1 MQDDHRSQLQMGTDP
16 DEDRVLARSHVIDLQ
31 AIPRTQALVDGWIRS
46 LTARTLAADD
56 YMAPTSCA
64 VHRRSIRVWLRYLVE
79 VAHTDQPSPATVAA
93 FRTWAAQFRRPNTVN
108 SLLESVRLL
117 YRWSAAQGQGAMI
130 ANGVENIVRSDGDE
144 AAAVPRLSDAEFTVA
159 LRTIA
164 GDTLSAHRDRALLAA
179 LRSCPVD
186 TIAFV
191 GAKVGNLNRNN
202 GRIQLVPRWRMS
214 RWKRGDEAQAT
225 VRFDLTPAALG
236 YLKTYLR
243 ARGRPKRTEPLFAPM
258 KTGKKIGKQMS
269 ALSMRLVVLRTLVA
283 AGLRAPAPGV
293 DRHARMFRYPT
304 VSLEDLNHLEERLP
318 TESSATERER
328 LRAIVCLLA
337 MPDAMLPL
345 DRIRIGEFSDDGAV
359 LTRPARGS
367 IAPKRHITL
376 PEAVQAGIRP
386 WLAKRRANPGSPWLF
401 PRENGNNP
409 SHHVL
414 KRLAWSLFRDRLP
427 SDPTP
432 PIGAASRRIRPIVH
446 PAA

>member
-1 MQDDHRSQLQMGTDP
+1 MQDDHRPLIQVGTDP
-16 DEDRVLARSHVIDLQ
+16 DEDRVLARSHMVDLQ
-31 AIPRTQALVDGWIRS
+31 AIPKTQALADGWIRS
-46 LTARTLAADD
+46 LTARTLASDD
-56 YMAPTSCA
+56 YMAPASCA

-79 VAHTDQPSPATVAA
+79 EAHTDQPTPGTVAA
-93 FRTWAAQFRRPNTVN
+93 FRTWAALFRRPNTVN

-117 YRWSAAQGQGAMI
+117 YRWAAAQGQGPMI
-130 ANGVENIVRSDGDE
+130 ADGVENLSGSDGDE
-144 AAAVPRLSDAEFTVA
+144 DAAVPGLSDAEFTVA

-191 GAKVGNLNRNN
+191 RAKVGALDLDN
-202 GRIQLVPRWRMS
+202 GRIQLVPRWRLS
-214 RWKRGDEAQAT
+214 RWKRGDEEQAT
-225 VRFDLTPAALG
+225 TGFDLTPAALV
-236 YLKTYLR
+236 YLATYLR
-243 ARGRPKRTEPLFAPM
+243 ARGRPKFAEPLFASV
-258 KTGKKIGKQMS
+258 KTGKQMS

-304 VSLEDLNHLEERLP
+304 VSLEDLDHLEERLP
-318 TESSATERER
+318 TESPATERER
-328 LRAIVCLLA
+328 LRAIASLLA

-345 DRIRIGEFSDDGAV
+345 DRICVGEFSDDGAV

-367 IAPKRHITL
+367 IAPERHIPL

-386 WLAKRRANPGSPWLF
+386 WLTKRRANPGSPWLF
-401 PRENGNNP
+401 PRENGDRP

-427 SDPTP
+427 SDPPP